1 MKESLKKK
9 LISIFDW
16 DRNKKIDWYEVFLPI
31 PDINRNK
38 NTSAPLAIE
47 TNSRER
53 SKLHNIPNS
62 FGEFLVVPPKLEK
75 TLALIK
81 KPMVIKT

>member
-16 DRNKKIDWYEVFLPI
+16 DRNKKIDWYEILFPI

-38 NTSAPLAIE
+38 KVDWWEALSAIIVLIVFYG
-47 TNSRER
+47 SI
-53 SKLHNIPNS
+53 LC
-62 FGEFLVVPPKLEK
+62 GLLVVQN
-75 TLALIK
+75 I
-81 KPMVIKT
+81 IR

>member
-9 LISIFDW
+9 LISIL

-38 NTSAPLAIE
+38 KIDWWEVFTGLMI
-47 TNSRER
+47 
-53 SKLHNIPNS
+53 
-62 FGEFLVVPPKLEK
+62 
-75 TLALIK
+75 
-81 KPMVIKT
+81 MVIFWGLLIGGAILLNTISK

>member
-16 DRNKKIDWYEVFLPI
+16 NTNKRIDWYEIFFPI

-38 NTSAPLAIE
+38 KVDWWEALSAVIVLILFYGTIVGGAMALQAIL
-47 TNSRER
+47 
-53 SKLHNIPNS
+53 K
-62 FGEFLVVPPKLEK
+62 
-75 TLALIK
+75 
-81 KPMVIKT
+81 

>member
-16 DRNKKIDWYEVFLPI
+16 NRNKKIDWYEVFLPI

-38 NTSAPLAIE
+38 KIDWWEAFTGLMI
-47 TNSRER
+47 
-53 SKLHNIPNS
+53 
-62 FGEFLVVPPKLEK
+62 
-75 TLALIK
+75 
-81 KPMVIKT
+81 MVIFWDF